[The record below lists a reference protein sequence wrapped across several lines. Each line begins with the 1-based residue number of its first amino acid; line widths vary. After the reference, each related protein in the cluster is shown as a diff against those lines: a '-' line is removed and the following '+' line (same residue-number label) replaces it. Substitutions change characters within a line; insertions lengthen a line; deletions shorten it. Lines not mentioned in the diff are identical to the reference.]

1 MPIFGGGTTLQA
13 NSFAANNFRILGNTA
28 PEASGTWEITDI
40 KVRAHMTTG
49 SGTLRLAVYRGTN
62 VNDPNGATLI
72 WDAGQTST
80 ISGASA
86 VTYTIAGNGS
96 TISGG
101 GVWWLSWK
109 TQNTSLRLHGLGST
123 FNDWHATNGRFDDT
137 AGAGTDENPA
147 VVWPAT
153 WPHIGT
159 EGNTWYNIWITYT
172 ASSSVTATRQHYYRR
187 VRS

>member
-1 MPIFGGGTTLQA
+1 MPIFGGGTTLQGG
-13 NSFAANNFRILGNTA
+13 SFAANNFRILGNTA
-28 PEASGTWEITDI
+28 PEASGTWEVTDI
-40 KVRAHMTTG
+40 KVRAHMASG

-80 ISGASA
+80 ISGPSA
-86 VTYTIAGNGS
+86 VTYTIAGNGT

-109 TQNTSLRLHGLGST
+109 TQNTSVRLHGVAAA
-123 FNDWHATNGRFDDT
+123 FDYWHVSNGRFDDT

-147 VVWPAT
+147 VAWPAA
-153 WPHIGT
+153 WPHTGT
-159 EGNTWYNIWITYT
+159 GGNTRYNIWVTYQS
-172 ASSSVTATRQHYYRR
+172 AGDSGAVMHYYRSR
-187 VRS
+187 I